1 MTERAITY
9 VEALNEAIIQAMD
22 QDPKVLCYGLGV
34 TDPKHV
40 FDTTENLESKFGPER
55 VFDIPCSE
63 NAITGI
69 GVGAALRGYKS
80 VITHQ
85 RLDFSLL
92 SMDQIVNSAA
102 KWHYMFGSQ
111 LSVPITI
118 RMILGRGWG
127 QGPTHSQ
134 NLQAWF
140 AHIPGLKVVCPSNAS
155 DAKGLLLA
163 SIFDPNPVIF
173 LEHRWL
179 HSSVSDVNSDYYE
192 LKIGGSN
199 LVHTGNDIT
208 IVTNSYMVPEC
219 IDAVRYLKDKCSIS
233 CDLIDMYSIRPLDRK
248 AIIKSVQ
255 KTGKLLCVDTASA
268 SISVSSEIISSVIE
282 KFSPSAGILMQKIGL
297 PDMPEPTSYGLTKGF
312 HLNADDVIQK
322 VLKMFGSP
330 EKKPPKI
337 RVPEHHDVPGAW
349 FKGTF

>member
-1 MTERAITY
+1 MIERTITFAGA
-9 VEALNEAIIQAMD
+9 VNEALKQAMD
-22 QDPKVLCYGLGV
+22 LDPKVLCYGLGV

-40 FDTTENLESKFGPER
+40 FDTTQNLESMFGSER

-118 RMILGRGWG
+118 RMVLGRGWG

-140 AHIPGLKVVCPSNAS
+140 AHVPGLKVVCPSNAN
-155 DAKGLLLA
+155 DAKGLLIA

-179 HSSVSDVNSDYYE
+179 HNSKSQVPNKSFSIE
-192 LKIGGSN
+192 IGKANVVKSGS
-199 LVHTGNDIT
+199 DIT
-208 IVTNSYMVPEC
+208 LVTCSYLVAEAISAADFLYNEIGISSEV
-219 IDAVRYLKDKCSIS
+219 IDLSSIK
-233 CDLIDMYSIRPLDRK
+233 PLDT
-248 AIIKSVQ
+248 ATIIKSVK
-255 KTGKLLCVDTASA
+255 KTKRLLCIDPGATSF
-268 SISVSSEIISSVIE
+268 SVSSERISRVIE
-282 KFSPSAGILMQKIGL
+282 NIDINSIDSITKIGM
-297 PDMPEPTSYGLTKGF
+297 PDIPEPTSYVLTRDF
-312 HLNADDVIQK
+312 YNNADDIINK
-322 VLKMFGSP
+322 VLENFAYTKMR
-330 EKKPPKI
+330 KPII
-337 RVPEHHDVPGAW
+337 RTQEHHDVPGKW
-349 FKGTF
+349 FKGPF

>member
-1 MTERAITY
+1 MTAKSKTFT
-9 VEALNEAIIQAMD
+9 EAVNEGLTFAMD
-22 QDPKVLCYGLGV
+22 RDPKVLCYGLGV

-40 FDTTENLESKFGPER
+40 FDTTSNLEAKFGSDR

-102 KWHYMFGSQ
+102 KWYYMFGSQ
-111 LSVPITI
+111 VSVPITI

-140 AHIPGLKVVCPSNAS
+140 AHIPGLKVVSPSNAA

-179 HSSVSDVNSDYYE
+179 HNSVSEVE
-192 LKIGGSN
+192 
-199 LVHTGNDIT
+199 
-208 IVTNSYMVPEC
+208 P
-219 IDAVRYLKDKCSIS
+219 R
-233 CDLIDMYSIRPLDRK
+233 
-248 AIIKSVQ
+248 
-255 KTGKLLCVDTASA
+255 LL
-268 SISVSSEIISSVIE
+268 
-282 KFSPSAGILMQKIGL
+282 
-297 PDMPEPTSYGLTKGF
+297 
-312 HLNADDVIQK
+312 
-322 VLKMFGSP
+322 
-330 EKKPPKI
+330 
-337 RVPEHHDVPGAW
+337 
-349 FKGTF
+349 